1 MVYLN
6 EAESILFDV
15 HHSECFWA
23 LPSGWE
29 LLKTVVAELGQEK
42 DDCVKQLEEEVVW
55 RVQPLLYFEKEGL
68 GNCNTTGVIVF
79 FVPPDL
85 CPLGHIF
92 LG

>member
-1 MVYLN
+1 M
-6 EAESILFDV
+6 
-15 HHSECFWA
+15 
-23 LPSGWE
+23 
-29 LLKTVVAELGQEK
+29 TVLI
-42 DDCVKQLEEEVVW
+42 KQLEEEVVW